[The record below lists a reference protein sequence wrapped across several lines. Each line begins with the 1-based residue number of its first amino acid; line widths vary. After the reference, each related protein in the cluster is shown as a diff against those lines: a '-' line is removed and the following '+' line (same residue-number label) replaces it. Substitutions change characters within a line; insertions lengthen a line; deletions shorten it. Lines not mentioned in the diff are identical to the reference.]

1 MYAIIETGG
10 HQYKVR
16 PGMQIDVERIDAAA
30 GDLLDLDRVLL
41 VADEG
46 EPKVGQPTI
55 AGARVRARVVGEVQ
69 GPKIVVFRYKAKSR
83 YRRKTGHRQ
92 RYTRLAIEE
101 IVTGS

>member
-16 PGMQIDVERIDAAA
+16 PGMQIDVERIDAVA

-41 VADEG
+41 VADGG

-55 AGARVRARVVGEVQ
+55 AGARVRARVVGEVL
-69 GPKIVVFRYKAKSR
+69 GDKIVVFRYKPKSR

-101 IVTGS
+101 IVVG